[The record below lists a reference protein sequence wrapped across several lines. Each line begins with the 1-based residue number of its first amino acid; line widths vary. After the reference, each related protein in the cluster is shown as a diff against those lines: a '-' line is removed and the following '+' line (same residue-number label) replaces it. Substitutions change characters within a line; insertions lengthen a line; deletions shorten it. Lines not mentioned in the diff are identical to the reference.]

1 MQKLAAV
8 EEAKSLFQEA
18 REWGVWKWLTEKPRA
33 RRTADAAWEAL
44 ETYEKKVKGAWSDD
58 LKAAYREAVAEAE
71 AAADNKSRAR
81 HKLEKAQEEAKDVD
95 SDLRAAAR
103 QLKKAED
110 AAEKLHWAAEATFDE
125 ADRRL
130 STSMAREGSRQAID
144 AWEAREKVIRKAEA
158 LGKR

>member
-1 MQKLAAV
+1 MKLDAV
-8 EEAKSLFQEA
+8 EEAKTLFNEA
-18 REWGVWKWLTEKPRA
+18 KDWGVWKWLTEKSRV

-44 ETYEKKVKGAWSDD
+44 EAHEKKVKSAWSDD
-58 LKAAYREAVAEAE
+58 LKKAYREAVAEAE
-71 AAADNKSRAR
+71 AAVDGKARAR
-81 HKLEKAQEEAKDVD
+81 HKYEKALEEAKDID
-95 SDLRAAAR
+95 PKIKQSAK

-110 AAEKLHWAAEATFDE
+110 DADKLHWEAEATFDE

>member
-8 EEAKSLFQEA
+8 EEAKTLFNEA
-18 REWGVWKWLTEKPRA
+18 KEWGVWKWLTEKSKV

-44 ETYEKKVKGAWSDD
+44 EACEKKVKAEWGDD
-58 LKAAYREAVAEAE
+58 LKKAYREAVAEAE
-71 AAADNKSRAR
+71 AAVDGKAKAR
-81 HKLEKAQEEAKDVD
+81 HKLEKAQEEAKEVD
-95 SDLRAAAR
+95 PKIKSSAK

-110 AAEKLHWAAEATFDE
+110 DADKLHWQAEGTFDE

-130 STSMAREGSRQAID
+130 STSMAREGSQQAID

>member
-1 MQKLAAV
+1 MQKLAPV
-8 EEAKSLFQEA
+8 EEAKTLFNEA
-18 REWGVWKWLTEKPRA
+18 KEWGVWKWLTEKSRA

-44 ETYEKKVKGAWSDD
+44 ESCEKKVKSAWSDD
-58 LKAAYREAVAEAE
+58 LKKAYQEAVAEAE
-71 AAADNKSRAR
+71 LAVDGKARAR

-95 SDLRAAAR
+95 AKIKLAAK

-110 AAEKLHWAAEATFDE
+110 DADKLHWEAEATFDE

-130 STSMAREGSRQAID
+130 STSMAREGSQQAID
-144 AWEAREKVIRKAEA
+144 AWEARERVIRKAEA